1 MFPSVLTTVLFSFS
15 VIFASRSAKVLGGP
29 VANLGRLMMALCLL
43 GLWAHCFGA
52 GLRGPALPWLL
63 AGGVIGFGFGDMAL
77 FGALTRIGPRLSI
90 LLTQC
95 LAAPLAALVEW
106 RWLGIGLS
114 VREVLCAACILA
126 GVALALAPD
135 HGWEGKRSTFW
146 AGVLCGIGS
155 ALGQGLGAVFTR
167 KAYMVSDAAGF
178 AMDGGSVAY
187 QRIVG
192 GVLITWLTFFI
203 MRRFQ
208 PEAHRA
214 PDAVDWKAAAPVV
227 LGNALSGPTFGVA
240 CFQWALKEAKT
251 GVVLPIVATSPLVTM
266 FLAWSI
272 DGSRPARRGIV
283 GGVIAVLGAVA
294 LSRARNS

>member
-1 MFPSVLTTVLFSFS
+1 MFPSVLTTILFSFS
-15 VIFASRSAKVLGGP
+15 VIFASRSAKMLGGP
-29 VANLGRLMMALCLL
+29 VANLGRLMVALCAL
-43 GLWAHCFGA
+43 GLWAHLFGA

-106 RWLGIGLS
+106 RWFGTTLTWK
-114 VREVLCAACILA
+114 EMLCAASILG

-146 AGVLCGIGS
+146 VGVLYGIGS

-167 KAYMVSDAAGF
+167 KAYMVSEAAGF
-178 AMDGGSVAY
+178 VIDGGSVAY

-192 GVLITWLTFFI
+192 GVVVTWIAFFI
-203 MRRFQ
+203 LRRFH
-208 PEAHRA
+208 PEAHRVPEGA
-214 PDAVDWKAAAPVV
+214 NWRAAVPVV
-227 LGNALSGPTFGVA
+227 LGNALAGPTFGVA

-266 FLAWSI
+266 FLAWFI
-272 DGSRPARRGIV
+272 DGARPARRGVI
-283 GGVIAVLGAVA
+283 GGIIAVLGAVA

>member
-1 MFPSVLTTVLFSFS
+1 MLPSVLTTVLFSFS

-29 VANLGRLMMALCLL
+29 VANLSRLMVAMCAL
-43 GLWAHCFGA
+43 GLWAHLFGA
-52 GLRGPALPWLL
+52 GLQGPALPWLL
-63 AGGVIGFGFGDMAL
+63 AGGVIGFGFGDMML

-95 LAAPLAALVEW
+95 LAAPLAAVVEW
-106 RWLGIGLS
+106 RWLGSSLKLP
-114 VREVLCAACILA
+114 EVLCAACILA

-146 AGVLCGIGS
+146 LGVLCGIGS

-167 KAYMVSDAAGF
+167 KAYLVADAAGF
-178 AMDGGSVAY
+178 FIDGGSVAY

-192 GVLITWLTFFI
+192 GVVITWITFFI

-208 PEAHRA
+208 PEAHRVPEGA
-214 PDAVDWKAAAPVV
+214 DWRAATPVV
-227 LGNALSGPTFGVA
+227 LGNALSGPAFGVA

-266 FLAWSI
+266 FLAWFI
-272 DGSRPARRGIV
+272 DGSRPARRGV
-283 GGVIAVLGAVA
+283 AGGIIAVIGAVA
-294 LSRARNS
+294 LSRVRNS